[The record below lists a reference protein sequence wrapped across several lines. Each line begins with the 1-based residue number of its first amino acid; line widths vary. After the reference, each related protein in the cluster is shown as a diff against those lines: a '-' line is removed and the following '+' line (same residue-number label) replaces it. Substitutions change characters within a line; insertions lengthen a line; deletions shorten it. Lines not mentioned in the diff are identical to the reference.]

1 MASNK
6 AKVGTKNVRAYAVRK
21 QPSLKSIRHVLRAN
35 LPELRKRYD
44 VRTLGIFGS
53 YVRGEQRKRSDLDV
67 LVEFD
72 RAPTFFEFIDLEEHL
87 SNFLHVRVE
96 LVMKSAL
103 KHAIGQ
109 RILTELVRI

>member
-1 MASNK
+1 MASNNPK
-6 AKVGTKNVRAYAVRK
+6 ANLNRPLAKSLHK
-21 QPSLKSIRHVLRAN
+21 QPSLAQIRRVLRAH
-35 LPELRKRYD
+35 LPVLRKRYG

-53 YVRGEQRKRSDLDV
+53 YVRGEQRKSSDLDV

-72 RAPTFFEFIDLEEHL
+72 LAPTFFEFIDLEEHL
-87 SNFLHVRVE
+87 SNLLKVKVE

-103 KHAIGQ
+103 KPAIGQ